1 MPVYNEQNINFFI
14 QNLINN
20 GLLKNNELIIVD
32 GNNGSTIK
40 NITIKN
46 HNNIKTYI
54 SEKGRA
60 NQMNEGVKKAQFD
73 IVLFLHA
80 DTLLPIN
87 ATNII
92 TNTLQKNI
100 VAGAFDLSFDSS
112 SLLLA
117 FIAKISSYRS
127 RITRQPYGDQAIFI
141 KKDIF
146 NKIGGYSNIS
156 LMEDV
161 NLMQKLKK
169 QNYKIKI
176 SKEKVITS
184 ARKWED
190 KGILY
195 TTLRNWIL
203 ITLYYIGTNP
213 NKLSKYYK

>member
-1 MPVYNEQNINFFI
+1 MPVYNEQDINFFI
-14 QNLINN
+14 QSLITN
-20 GLLKNNELIIVD
+20 GFLEDNELIIID

-46 HNNIKTYI
+46 RQNIKTYI
-54 SEKGRA
+54 STKGRA
-60 NQMNEGVKKAQFD
+60 HQMNEGVKKAQFD
-73 IVLFLHA
+73 IIIFLHA
-80 DTLLPIN
+80 DTLLPNN
-87 ATNII
+87 AMSVIK
-92 TNTLQKNI
+92 NTLQKDI
-100 VAGAFDLSFDSS
+100 VAGAFDLSFDSQ
-112 SLLLA
+112 SLLLS

-127 RITRQPYGDQAIFI
+127 RLTRQPYGDQAIFI

-146 NKIGGYSNIS
+146 NKIGCYENIA

-176 SKEKVITS
+176 SKEKVVTS

-190 KGILY
+190 KGIIY